1 MTTSKFSGAFPGQG
15 SHSLPQQVAFL
26 CIIINSEKDTS
37 EANAKSPQDHL
48 FPEYCLQ
55 GYIYIYMG
63 WGGGEGGRETWS
75 PI

>member
-48 FPEYCLQ
+48 FPEYCRCVC
-55 GYIYIYMG
+55 
-63 WGGGEGGRETWS
+63 WGGRRRRERDMES
-75 PI
+75 YLI